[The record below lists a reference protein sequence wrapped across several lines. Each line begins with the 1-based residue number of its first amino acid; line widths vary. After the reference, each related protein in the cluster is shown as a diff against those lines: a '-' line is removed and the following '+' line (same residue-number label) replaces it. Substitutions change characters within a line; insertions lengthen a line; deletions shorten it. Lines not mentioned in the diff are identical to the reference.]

1 LSDSSV
7 AVVAANWGFWHP
19 GQFAKDYKQLFG
31 ENPSETVKRT
41 QQDHHRQIDSV
52 ISI

>member
-1 LSDSSV
+1 M

-31 ENPSETVKRT
+31 ENPSETVKRVK
-41 QQDHHRQIDSV
+41 HS
-52 ISI
+52 